1 MNAPLK
7 VLVVDDHSVV
17 REGLRR
23 VLEEGS
29 GGDLRV
35 VAEATNGAEAVE
47 CAVREKPDVVLLDL
61 TMPGPGGSGLT
72 VVRTLRQRVPDS
84 RVLILSV
91 HDDREYVLESVR
103 AGAHGYL
110 RKDSS
115 PAEIRQAIHAVCA
128 GDSFFSP
135 PVARHLAAAVQ
146 AGGPRPMGDLAALT
160 ARERDVLIRV
170 ASGRTNRETAA
181 ELGISVRTVET
192 HRDSLMRKL
201 DIHTVAELT
210 RFALEHGLTS
220 NGSTHAGT

>member
-1 MNAPLK
+1 MNPPLK

-35 VAEATNGAEAVE
+35 VAEAANGAEAVE

-61 TMPGPGGSGLT
+61 TMPGPGGSGLA
-72 VVRTLRQRVPDS
+72 VVRTLRDRAPDA

-146 AGGPRPMGDLAALT
+146 GGTPAPAGSLAALT
-160 ARERDVLIRV
+160 GRERDVLIGV
-170 ASGRTNRETAA
+170 ASGHTNRETAA

-201 DIHTVAELT
+201 GIHTVAELT
-210 RFALEHGLTS
+210 RFALEHHLIEDRTANS
-220 NGSTHAGT
+220 

>member
-1 MNAPLK
+1 MKAPLK

-35 VAEATNGAEAVE
+35 VAEAANGAEAVE
-47 CAVREKPDVVLLDL
+47 RAVREKPDVVLLDL
-61 TMPGPGGSGLT
+61 TMPGPGGSGLA
-72 VVRTLRQRVPDS
+72 VVRTLRDRAPDA

-146 AGGPRPMGDLAALT
+146 DGSERPAGSLAALT
-160 ARERDVLIRV
+160 ARERDVLIGV

-181 ELGISVRTVET
+181 ALGISVRTVET

-201 DIHTVAELT
+201 GIHTVAELT
-210 RFALEHGLTS
+210 RFALEHRLIADRATDS
-220 NGSTHAGT
+220 

>member
-1 MNAPLK
+1 VKAPLK

-35 VAEATNGAEAVE
+35 VAEAANGAEAVE
-47 CAVREKPDVVLLDL
+47 RAIREKPDVVLLDL
-61 TMPGPGGSGLT
+61 TMPGPGGSGLA
-72 VVRTLRQRVPDS
+72 VVRTLRDRAPDA

-135 PVARHLAAAVQ
+135 QVARHLAAAVQ
-146 AGGPRPMGDLAALT
+146 DGSERPAGSLAALT
-160 ARERDVLIRV
+160 GRERDVLIGV

-181 ELGISVRTVET
+181 ALGISVRTVET

-201 DIHTVAELT
+201 SIHTVAELT
-210 RFALEHGLTS
+210 RFALEHRLIADRATDS
-220 NGSTHAGT
+220 

>member
-1 MNAPLK
+1 VKAPLK

-35 VAEATNGAEAVE
+35 VAEAANGAEAVE
-47 CAVREKPDVVLLDL
+47 RAVREKPDVVLLDL
-61 TMPGPGGSGLT
+61 TMPGPGGSGLA
-72 VVRTLRQRVPDS
+72 VVRTLRDRAPEA

-146 AGGPRPMGDLAALT
+146 DGGQRSTGSLAALT
-160 ARERDVLIRV
+160 ARERDVLVGV

-181 ELGISVRTVET
+181 ALGISVRTVET

-201 DIHTVAELT
+201 GIHTVAELT
-210 RFALEHGLTS
+210 RFALEHRLIADRAPDS
-220 NGSTHAGT
+220 

>member
-1 MNAPLK
+1 MKAPLK

-35 VAEATNGAEAVE
+35 VAEAANGAEAVE
-47 CAVREKPDVVLLDL
+47 RAVREKPDVVLLDL
-61 TMPGPGGSGLT
+61 TMPGPGGSGLA
-72 VVRTLRQRVPDS
+72 VVRTLRDRAPDA

-146 AGGPRPMGDLAALT
+146 DGSQRPAGSLAALT
-160 ARERDVLIRV
+160 ARERDVLVGV

-181 ELGISVRTVET
+181 ALGIGVRTVET

-201 DIHTVAELT
+201 GIHTVAELT
-210 RFALEHGLTS
+210 RFALEHRLIADRAPDS
-220 NGSTHAGT
+220 

>member
-1 MNAPLK
+1 MKTPLT

-35 VAEATNGAEAVE
+35 VAEAANGAEAVE
-47 CAVREKPDVVLLDL
+47 RAVREKPDVVLLDL
-61 TMPGPGGSGLT
+61 TMPGPGGSGLA
-72 VVRTLRQRVPDS
+72 VVRTLRDRAPEA

-135 PVARHLAAAVQ
+135 PVARHLAAEVQ
-146 AGGPRPMGDLAALT
+146 GGSPRPAGSLAALT
-160 ARERDVLIRV
+160 ARERDVLIGV
-170 ASGRTNRETAA
+170 ANGHTNRETAA

-201 DIHTVAELT
+201 GIHTVAELT
-210 RFALEHGLTS
+210 RFALEHGLIADRATDS
-220 NGSTHAGT
+220 

>member
-1 MNAPLK
+1 VKAPLK

-35 VAEATNGAEAVE
+35 VAEAANGAEAVE
-47 CAVREKPDVVLLDL
+47 RAVREKPDVVLLDL
-61 TMPGPGGSGLT
+61 TMPGPGGSGLA
-72 VVRTLRQRVPDS
+72 VVRTLRDRAPEA

-146 AGGPRPMGDLAALT
+146 DGGRRPAGSLAALT
-160 ARERDVLIRV
+160 ARERDVLVGV

-181 ELGISVRTVET
+181 ALGISVRTVET

-201 DIHTVAELT
+201 GIHTVAELT
-210 RFALEHGLTS
+210 RFALEHRLIADRAPDS
-220 NGSTHAGT
+220 

>member
-1 MNAPLK
+1 MKTPLT

-29 GGDLRV
+29 GGSLRV
-35 VAEATNGAEAVE
+35 VAEAANGAEAVE
-47 CAVREKPDVVLLDL
+47 RAVRDKPDVVLLDL
-61 TMPGPGGSGLT
+61 TMPGPGGSGLA
-72 VVRTLRQRVPDS
+72 VVRTLRDRAPAA

-146 AGGPRPMGDLAALT
+146 GGTRHPAGSLAALT
-160 ARERDVLIRV
+160 ARERDVLIGV
-170 ASGRTNRETAA
+170 ARGRTNRETAA

-201 DIHTVAELT
+201 GIHTVAELT
-210 RFALEHGLTS
+210 RFALEHRLIAPGAT
-220 NGSTHAGT
+220 GS

>member
-1 MNAPLK
+1 MKAPLK

-35 VAEATNGAEAVE
+35 VAEAANGAEAVE
-47 CAVREKPDVVLLDL
+47 RAVRDKPDVVLLDL
-61 TMPGPGGSGLT
+61 TMPGPGGSGLA
-72 VVRTLRQRVPDS
+72 VVRTLRDRAPDA

-146 AGGPRPMGDLAALT
+146 DGSQRPAGSLAALT
-160 ARERDVLIRV
+160 ARERDVLVGV

-181 ELGISVRTVET
+181 ALGISVRTVET

-201 DIHTVAELT
+201 GIHTVAELT
-210 RFALEHGLTS
+210 RFALEHRLIADRAPDS
-220 NGSTHAGT
+220 

>member
-1 MNAPLK
+1 MKAPLK

-35 VAEATNGAEAVE
+35 VAEAANGAEAVE
-47 CAVREKPDVVLLDL
+47 RAIREKPDVVLLDL
-61 TMPGPGGSGLT
+61 TMPGPGGSGLA
-72 VVRTLRQRVPDS
+72 VVRTLRDRAPEA

-146 AGGPRPMGDLAALT
+146 DGGQRSTGSLAALT
-160 ARERDVLIRV
+160 ARERDVLVGV

-181 ELGISVRTVET
+181 ALGISVRTVET

-201 DIHTVAELT
+201 GIHTVAELT
-210 RFALEHGLTS
+210 RFALEHRLIADRAPDS
-220 NGSTHAGT
+220 

>member
-1 MNAPLK
+1 VKAPLK

-35 VAEATNGAEAVE
+35 VAEAANGAEAVE
-47 CAVREKPDVVLLDL
+47 CAIREKPDVVLLDL
-61 TMPGPGGSGLT
+61 TMPGPGGSGLA
-72 VVRTLRQRVPDS
+72 VVRTLRDRAPDA

-146 AGGPRPMGDLAALT
+146 DGSERPAGSLAALT
-160 ARERDVLIRV
+160 ARERDVLIGV

-181 ELGISVRTVET
+181 ALGISVRTVET

-201 DIHTVAELT
+201 GIHTVAELT
-210 RFALEHGLTS
+210 RFALEHRLIADRAMDS
-220 NGSTHAGT
+220 

>member
-35 VAEATNGAEAVE
+35 VAEAANGAEAVE
-47 CAVREKPDVVLLDL
+47 CAVREQPDVVLLDL
-61 TMPGPGGSGLT
+61 TMPGPGGSGLA
-72 VVRTLRQRVPDS
+72 VVRTLRERAPAA

-146 AGGPRPMGDLAALT
+146 GGTQSPTGSFAALT
-160 ARERDVLIRV
+160 ARERDVLIGV

-201 DIHTVAELT
+201 GIHTVAELT
-210 RFALEHGLTS
+210 RYALEHRLIADRATDS
-220 NGSTHAGT
+220 

>member
-1 MNAPLK
+1 MKTPVT

-35 VAEATNGAEAVE
+35 VAEAADGAAALERAVSE
-47 CAVREKPDVVLLDL
+47 QPDVVLLDL
-61 TMPGPGGSGLT
+61 TMPGPGGGGLA
-72 VVRTLRQRVPDS
+72 VVRALRVRVPAA

-128 GDSFFSP
+128 GDSYFSP

-146 AGGPRPMGDLAALT
+146 GTSTARRLGALT

-170 ASGRTNRETAA
+170 ARGSTNRETAA

-201 DIHTVAELT
+201 GIHTVAELT
-210 RFALEHGLTS
+210 RFALEHGLTPER
-220 NGSTHAGT
+220 GTDS

>member
-1 MNAPLK
+1 MRAPLK

-29 GGDLRV
+29 GGHLRV
-35 VAEATNGAEAVE
+35 VAEAANGAEAVE
-47 CAVREKPDVVLLDL
+47 HAVREQPDVVLLDL
-61 TMPGPGGSGLT
+61 TMPGPGGSGLA
-72 VVRTLRQRVPDS
+72 VVRTLRERAPEA

-115 PAEIRQAIHAVCA
+115 PAEIRQAIRAVCA

-146 AGGPRPMGDLAALT
+146 GEGQRPVGSLAALT
-160 ARERDVLIRV
+160 ARERDVLIGV

-181 ELGISVRTVET
+181 ALGISVRTVET

-201 DIHTVAELT
+201 GIHTVAELT
-210 RFALEHGLTS
+210 RFALEHRLIADRATDS
-220 NGSTHAGT
+220 

>member
-1 MNAPLK
+1 VKAPIK

-35 VAEATNGAEAVE
+35 VAEAANGAEAVE
-47 CAVREKPDVVLLDL
+47 RAIREKPDVVLLDL
-61 TMPGPGGSGLT
+61 TMPGPGGSGLA
-72 VVRTLRQRVPDS
+72 VVRTLRDRAPDA

-115 PAEIRQAIHAVCA
+115 PAEIRQAIHTVCA

-135 PVARHLAAAVQ
+135 QVARHLAAAVQ
-146 AGGPRPMGDLAALT
+146 DGSERPAGSLAALT
-160 ARERDVLIRV
+160 GRERDVLIGV

-181 ELGISVRTVET
+181 ALGISVRTVET

-201 DIHTVAELT
+201 SIHTVAELT
-210 RFALEHGLTS
+210 RFALEHRLIADRATDS
-220 NGSTHAGT
+220 

>member
-1 MNAPLK
+1 MKPLR
-7 VLVVDDHSVV
+7 VLVVDDHTVV

-29 GGDLRV
+29 GLRV
-35 VAEATNGAEAVE
+35 VAEAASGAEALE
-47 CAVREKPDVVLLDL
+47 QAIREQPDVVLLDL
-61 TMPGPGGSGLT
+61 TMPGPGGGGLE
-72 VVRTLRQRVPDS
+72 VVRALRDQVPEA

-115 PAEIRQAIHAVCA
+115 PAEIRQAIHAVST

-146 AGGPRPMGDLAALT
+146 GDDNPVRARLAALT
-160 ARERDVLIRV
+160 SRERDVLVRV
-170 ASGRTNRETAA
+170 AQGRTNRETAA

-201 DIHTVAELT
+201 GIHTVAELT
-210 RFALEHGLTS
+210 RFALENGLNTGGAS
-220 NGSTHAGT
+220 IA

>member
-1 MNAPLK
+1 MKSPLR
-7 VLVVDDHSVV
+7 VLVVDDHAVV

-23 VLEEGS
+23 VLEEGD
-29 GGDLRV
+29 GLRV
-35 VAEATNGAEAVE
+35 VAEAGNGTEALE
-47 CAVREKPDVVLLDL
+47 RAAREHPDVVLLDL
-61 TMPGPGGSGLT
+61 TLPGPEGGGLA
-72 VVRTLRQRVPDS
+72 VLRALRDRVPET

-115 PAEIRQAIHAVCA
+115 PAEIRQAIHAVYV

-146 AGGPRPMGDLAALT
+146 GRSATTGLAALT
-160 ARERDVLIRV
+160 SREREVLIRV
-170 ASGRTNRETAA
+170 AQGYTNRQTAA

-201 DIHTVAELT
+201 GIHTVAELT
-210 RFALEHGLTS
+210 RFALESGLRGNGATS
-220 NGSTHAGT
+220 A